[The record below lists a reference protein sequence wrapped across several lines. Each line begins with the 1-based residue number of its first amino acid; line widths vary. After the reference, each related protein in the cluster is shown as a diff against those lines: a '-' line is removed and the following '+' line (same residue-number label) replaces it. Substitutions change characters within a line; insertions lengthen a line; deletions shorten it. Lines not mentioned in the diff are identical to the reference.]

1 MTSKRHLVALLNKCK
16 KIIHINILAFECLL
30 RKVEVST
37 ERSMFS
43 DTSPSVISLIYN
55 LTAINFSL
63 RKSTINIVL
72 IWYFVFWLVLWLK
85 IQPHQYMLSYNLS
98 IMWRGWFLLRHGNFT
113 FCNQIFL
120 WEALQSWIWNDLNIS
135 AYFHFELYFR
145 FSGLILNC
153 GDAKV
158 K

>member
-1 MTSKRHLVALLNKCK
+1 
-16 KIIHINILAFECLL
+16 
-30 RKVEVST
+30 
-37 ERSMFS
+37 MFC
-43 DTSPSVISLIYN
+43 DTSPSVLSSICN
-55 LTAINFSL
+55 LTPLNFSL
-63 RKSTINIVL
+63 RKSTIDIVL

-98 IMWRGWFLLRHGNFT
+98 LMRRGWFLERRENSM

-120 WEALQSWIWNDLNIS
+120 WEALQSWLWDDLNVS

-145 FSGLILNC
+145 FSGLIPNC

-158 K
+158 NR